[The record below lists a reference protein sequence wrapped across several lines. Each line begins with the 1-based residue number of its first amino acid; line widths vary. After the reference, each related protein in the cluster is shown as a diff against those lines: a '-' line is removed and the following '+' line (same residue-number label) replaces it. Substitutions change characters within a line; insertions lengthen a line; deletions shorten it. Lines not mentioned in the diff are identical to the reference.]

1 VSIEKNTRA
10 GEEVRIFVRGERYYK
25 VVLEEFIDSNAR
37 VAGYRAGE
45 GEAVYDVYKELRVG
59 ADSKEG
65 REREGEG

>member
-10 GEEVRIFVRGERYYK
+10 GEEVRTFVREERCRK

-37 VAGYRAGE
+37 AAGYRAGE
-45 GEAVYDVYKELRVG
+45 GEAVYDVCEELRVG